1 MRSTH
6 TTRTGTLDHILLGD
20 KQVEFRL
27 ISSSSATKLRVRV
40 GIAGIEVIQPEGRDD
55 EDVLSFLQANSV
67 WIIDQLDRVERFR
80 NIRRPK
86 QRMAGRMLFSANYS
100 PFKSKRTRSLPGRI
114 VLSTI
119 RIEFPFAEV
128 FHPLHRR
135 HEHLKIGSESRRA
148 SRLKPSSKL

>member
-86 QRMAGRMLFSANYS
+86 QRMAGRMLFWRITRLSNRRGLEVCRGESCYPPFGSNFRS
-100 PFKSKRTRSLPGRI
+100 PKSF
-114 VLSTI
+114 I
-119 RIEFPFAEV
+119 RYTDDTNT
-128 FHPLHRR
+128 
-135 HEHLKIGSESRRA
+135 
-148 SRLKPSSKL
+148 